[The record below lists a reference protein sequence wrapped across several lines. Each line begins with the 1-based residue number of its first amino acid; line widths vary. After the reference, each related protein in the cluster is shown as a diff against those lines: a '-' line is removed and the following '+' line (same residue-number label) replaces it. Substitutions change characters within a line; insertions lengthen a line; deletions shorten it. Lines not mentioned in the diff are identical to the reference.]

1 MRTGGFLLLFLVV
14 AGLIKQVNIMI
25 KTMVAVIMLSVS
37 SLTYADKFEYAE
49 LEYSSTRGG
58 DSYYFVSPTWHVSS
72 SGGSR
77 IDGYNEI
84 ASQLGWAKKTRASHR
99 IHITDFLNPLGADGW
114 ELVSTVAR
122 QITVTLYIERYLL
135 KRRIK

>member
-1 MRTGGFLLLFLVV
+1 MTIK
-14 AGLIKQVNIMI
+14 LILNTIL
-25 KTMVAVIMLSVS
+25 AVLMLSVS
-37 SLTYADKFEYAE
+37 TLGYADKWEYAE